1 MQVSGIHMR
10 LSGSQDLD
18 HRAWQFALHS
28 SKPPFRNGR
37 DSPRQVGQVGSPSS
51 AQEKRVE

>member
-1 MQVSGIHMR
+1 MR